1 MRRYQLVI
9 NDQPL
14 TVTVKSLCPNESR
27 LEVDGV
33 EYAVRLTRQEVLPS
47 EATSA
52 GVGSPGAAAARPVT
66 TPGGKPVPTMKGKD
80 APGVVRAP
88 IPGAVLDVFV
98 RVGDAVKAGQALLKM
113 EAMKMENTIS
123 APVAGKVTKVDVAKD
138 SVVEQ
143 GGELLTIE

>member
-9 NDQPL
+9 NDHPL
-14 TVTVKSLCPNESR
+14 TVTVKSHCPNESM

-33 EYAVRLTRQEVLPS
+33 VYAVKLTRQDVLPS
-47 EATSA
+47 EGTATVA
-52 GVGSPGAAAARPVT
+52 RPPGAAAARPVAP
-66 TPGGKPVPTMKGKD
+66 PGAPLMKGKEP
-80 APGVVRAP
+80 PGVVRAP

-98 RVGDAVKAGQALLKM
+98 RVGDAVKAGQGLLKM

-123 APVAGKVTKVDVAKD
+123 APLAGKVTKVAVAKGA
-138 SVVEQ
+138 VVEQ

>member
-9 NDQPL
+9 NDHPL
-14 TVTVKSLCPNESR
+14 TVTVQSHHPNES
-27 LEVDGV
+27 LIEVDGEV
-33 EYAVRLTRQEVLPS
+33 FAVKLTRQDVLPG
-47 EATSA
+47 EGAAAATRS
-52 GVGSPGAAAARPVT
+52 SGAAAARPMA
-66 TPGGKPVPTMKGKD
+66 PVPAMKGQD

-98 RVGDAVKAGQALLKM
+98 RMGDAVKAGQALLKM

-123 APVAGKVTKVDVAKD
+123 APIAGKVTKVAVAKGA
-138 SVVEQ
+138 VVEQ

>member
-9 NDQPL
+9 NDHPL
-14 TVTVKSLCPNESR
+14 TVTVKSHCPNESL
-27 LEVDGV
+27 LEVDGEV
-33 EYAVRLTRQEVLPS
+33 FAVKLTRQDVLPGELTAAAARPS
-47 EATSA
+47 
-52 GVGSPGAAAARPVT
+52 GAAAARPMAPAGV
-66 TPGGKPVPTMKGKD
+66 PVMKGKE

-98 RVGDAVKAGQALLKM
+98 RVGDAVKTGQALLKM

-123 APVAGKVTKVDVAKD
+123 APIAGKVTRVAVAKGA
-138 SVVEQ
+138 VVEQ